1 MNATTALAAALLR
14 GDVVTIKTAF
24 NLFGITNAPREVSR
38 AIEKPFDVAVS
49 RVKKE
54 GKSRWG
60 VYCTWTEYRLN
71 KSERNMPGI
80 EKLSNYVKSN
90 GGDAAIIKRP
100 VGRPKTNGT
109 PEIRLSPII
118 KQQTLF

>member
-14 GDVVTIKTAF
+14 GEVVTIKTAF
-24 NLFGITNAPREVSR
+24 NLFAITNAPREISR
-38 AIEKPFDVAVS
+38 AIEKPFGVEVS

-71 KSERNMPGI
+71 QSERNLSGI
-80 EKLSNYVKSN
+80 EKLSSYVKAN
-90 GGDAAIIKRP
+90 GGEVLPSKRP
-100 VGRPKTNGT
+100 VGRPKEKDTT
-109 PEIRLSPII
+109 PIHNEQ
-118 KQQTLF
+118 KLF